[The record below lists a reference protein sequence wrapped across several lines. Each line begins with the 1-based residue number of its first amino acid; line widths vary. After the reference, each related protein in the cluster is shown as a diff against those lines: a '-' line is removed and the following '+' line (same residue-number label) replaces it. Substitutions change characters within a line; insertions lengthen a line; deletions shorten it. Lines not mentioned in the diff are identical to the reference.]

1 MSTSSSSSGQ
11 SWAPGKAPAVTRSP
25 PRHVETRSAYLKRLT
40 QGGESSSR
48 PTHVIPVNP
57 VSTQTEFAVM
67 KTLREYNQFFI
78 EQNQTLLEQN
88 QFLLKQVT
96 TLEGRVESQGEQLQ
110 MLFGRTD
117 ELKQEA
123 LKGREVRGLVM
134 GDARMDRKRI
144 DLHDGRL
151 DELAWR
157 VLQLEDPGPMPPSPA
172 PEPAPAPTPLKPEED
187 PDEEPEGIPEDEPEE
202 EEKEEERES
211 EEVPESDKDEDGGD
225 DLGDGD
231 VDD

>member
-1 MSTSSSSSGQ
+1 MSTSTSSSSSDQ
-11 SWAPGKAPAVTRSP
+11 PRTPGKAPAVTRSP
-25 PRHVETRSAYLKRLT
+25 PRQVETRSAYRKRLA
-40 QGGESSSR
+40 QGRESFSR
-48 PTHVIPVNP
+48 PTNAIPVNP
-57 VSTQTEFAVM
+57 ISAQTESAVM
-67 KTLREYNQFFI
+67 KALREYNQFLI

-110 MLFGRTD
+110 VLFERTG

-123 LKGREVRGLVM
+123 LKGREVRGLIM

-172 PEPAPAPTPLKPEED
+172 PEPAPAPAPLEPEED
-187 PDEEPEGIPEDEPEE
+187 PDEEPEGIPVEEREEDPEEEPEE
-202 EEKEEERES
+202 E
-211 EEVPESDKDEDGGD
+211 PD
-225 DLGDGD
+225 DSI
-231 VDD
+231 